1 MIDEVVN
8 ITIIGAG
15 LVGLAVAKELSAKHK
30 NVVLLEKNDSY
41 GMETSS
47 RAGEIIHSGLYFPAG
62 LFKGDFCRPG
72 NIALIE
78 TCAKHNIPHKRIGKL
93 IVANGVEQVD
103 RLGDIKADGEENGV
117 DDLSFLSKK
126 QIRSLESYVNA
137 DAALFS
143 PSTGIIDSHKLMD
156 YFLKTSEF
164 NGVIVVYRSEVT
176 GVHFDGKDYVV
187 EVNDCQYSFKTNVL
201 VNSAGLYSDRVS
213 RLVGIDTDKHGYN
226 IHYNKGVFYYASPSP
241 KLRHLVWPVNP
252 RKAKGSRRRGIHSD
266 VDLAGMVKFGPF
278 WDYVDKL
285 DYAIDESQREFFY
298 ESLKTYL
305 PQITMESLN
314 PSMCGIRPQL
324 QGPDEPYRDFV
335 IKDEA
340 ASGYPALIN
349 LVGIECPGLTCCI
362 PIAKHVAS
370 LVAHYI

>member
-1 MIDEVVN
+1 MIDEVVD

-15 LVGLAVAKELSAKHK
+15 LVGLAVAKEVSARYK
-30 NVVLLEKNDSY
+30 NVVLLEKNHSY

-47 RAGEIIHSGLYFPAG
+47 RPGEIIHSGLYFPAG

-78 TCAKHNIPHKRIGKL
+78 TCAKYNIPHKRIGKL
-93 IVANGVEQVD
+93 IVANGAEQVA
-103 RLGDIKADGEENGV
+103 RLEDIKTDGEENGV
-117 DDLSFLSKK
+117 DDLSFLSKR
-126 QIRSLESYVNA
+126 QIHSLEPDVSA

-143 PSTGIIDSHKLMD
+143 PSTGIIDSHKLMA
-156 YFLKTSEF
+156 YFLQAAEL
-164 NGVIVVYRSEVT
+164 NGAVVVYHSEVT
-176 GVHFDGKDYVV
+176 GIQFDGKVYVV
-187 EVNDCQYSFKTNVL
+187 EVNNGQYSFKTGVL
-201 VNSAGLYSDRVS
+201 INSAGLYADRVS
-213 RLVGIDTDKHGYN
+213 CLVGINTDKHGYK

-241 KLRHLVWPVNP
+241 KLHHLVWPVNP
-252 RKAKGSRRRGIHSD
+252 RKTKGSKRRGIHAD
-266 VDLAGMVKFGPF
+266 VDLSGMVKFGPF
-278 WDYVDKL
+278 WDYVDTIE
-285 DYAIDESQREFFY
+285 YTIDESQKGFFY
-298 ESLKTYL
+298 ESIKTYL

-340 ASGYPALIN
+340 ALGYPALIN

-362 PIAKHVAS
+362 PMAQYVTS
-370 LVAHYI
+370 LVGHYV